1 MIVIGFP
8 YYLLA
13 PTRDVPLAK
22 YAARRVLATF
32 VFAQSN
38 IPRSQPAAN
47 QPITKNY
54 QHSLVSQ

>member
-1 MIVIGFP
+1 MIPIGFH
-8 YYLLA
+8 YYLVA

-38 IPRSQPAAN
+38 IPRSQPARD
-47 QPITKNY
+47 QPTEKW
-54 QHSLVSQ
+54 QQQ